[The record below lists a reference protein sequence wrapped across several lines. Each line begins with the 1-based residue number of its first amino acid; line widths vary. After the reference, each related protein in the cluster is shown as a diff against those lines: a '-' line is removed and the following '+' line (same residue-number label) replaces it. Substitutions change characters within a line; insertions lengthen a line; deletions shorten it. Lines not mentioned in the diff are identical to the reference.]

1 MPIKTTSSVEVMWRS
16 ERTSRRE
23 PIKVM
28 QWTTIN
34 SDVRRMTFSSFII
47 RRLMIDDKAIAK
59 QHYSGLWGT
68 KTIYRNKA
76 LARRGIS
83 LIRTGAFPYRM
94 YVMHDGGFLIWTSGD
109 NINNIL
115 RTKKHRTEVHRA
127 TKKYTFKS
135 IFLIVTLTQ
144 RFFILS

>member
-47 RRLMIDDKAIAK
+47 RRLMIDDTAIAK
-59 QHYSGLWGT
+59 LITCYVQYSGLWGT

-127 TKKYTFKS
+127 TKKS
-135 IFLIVTLTQ
+135 ILLSQFFLL
-144 RFFILS
+144 